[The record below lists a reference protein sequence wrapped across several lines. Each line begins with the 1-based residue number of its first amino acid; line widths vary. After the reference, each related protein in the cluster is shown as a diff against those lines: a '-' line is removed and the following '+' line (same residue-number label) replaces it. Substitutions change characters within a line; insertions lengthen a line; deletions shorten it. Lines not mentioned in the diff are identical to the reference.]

1 MPRKLR
7 PAKIGNRADR
17 LNLPHR
23 RAPHGLTAIGPGLR
37 LGYRRTQSSKGGTWV
52 LEAADGK
59 GGEVQR
65 AVGVA
70 DDFVDADGE
79 YILTFWQA
87 SERARVLMRGT
98 ATEAP
103 VTWGQ
108 ALDAYESDL
117 KARNGSRYNAAQV
130 RNHLMPLA
138 PRLLDKPVALLGAA
152 ELARWRDALLAS
164 QLKPASVVRI
174 LKSARASL
182 NLAANRD
189 PRIQNRSAWRVGL
202 GGLHDTYQPTDR
214 VQPDDVVRRI
224 VAEAEAFGADFALF
238 VRVLAES
245 GARASQATR
254 LEVAD
259 LHAGAEPRLAMP
271 SSRKGKHRAIS
282 RKPVPISRDL
292 ADRLASGA
300 AGRPATSPLLLRAG
314 KAWDLRNYKQQVLEP
329 FKVAAER
336 AGVGGATPYTL
347 RHSSIVRA
355 LLGGVPVALAANLHD
370 TSPTML
376 QKTYARFIGTYG
388 DDVARRALLAVAPPL
403 GLG

>member
-1 MPRKLR
+1 
-7 PAKIGNRADR
+7 
-17 LNLPHR
+17 
-23 RAPHGLTAIGPGLR
+23 
-37 LGYRRTQSSKGGTWV
+37 
-52 LEAADGK
+52 
-59 GGEVQR
+59 
-65 AVGVA
+65 
-70 DDFVDADGE
+70 
-79 YILTFWQA
+79 
-87 SERARVLMRGT
+87 
-98 ATEAP
+98 

-117 KARNGSRYNAAQV
+117 KARGGSVYNARQV
-130 RNHLMPLA
+130 HSHLAPLA

-189 PRIQNRSAWRVGL
+189 PRILTRSAWRVGL

-214 VQPDDVVRRI
+214 VQPDDVVRKI

-238 VRVLAES
+238 VRVLAET

-254 LEVAD
+254 LEIAD

-271 SSRKGKHRAIS
+271 SSRKGKRRAVS
-282 RKPVPISRDL
+282 RKPVPISCEL
-292 ADRLASGA
+292 ADRLASVA
-300 AGRPATSPLLLRAG
+300 AGRPAASPLLLRNG
-314 KAWDLRNYKQQVLEP
+314 KPWALQNYKQQVLEP

-336 AGVGGATPYTL
+336 AGAGRATPYCL

-355 LLGGVPVALAANLHD
+355 LLANVPTRLVAANHD
-370 TSPTML
+370 TSLMQL
-376 QKTYARFIGTYG
+376 ERTYARYISVHGT
-388 DDVARRALLAVAPPL
+388 DVARRALLVMAPPP